1 MGGAKCSYR
10 NCTIRSNG
18 VTHMFHYPVFDKIRC
33 HQWLTNSQR
42 QDFLNL
48 KVSQLKNRVICQ
60 HHFKPDDF
68 MNYKMDKLK
77 FDAVPTENGPF
88 CNAPD
93 FQYEY
98 DVKILPITPEEIEDD
113 KLTSADKQKNFSVKY
128 GDFLTNS
135 EGIVIDQRPQFEPFE
150 IPKFD
155 GKHPKSN
162 SPKITSA
169 NEQPQKK
176 KIHIISEKKMS
187 APVLLK
193 GSLLKPVTPNSI
205 IKPRP
210 KKTDNVENIEILSHT
225 PKHNVEKAGTPL
237 TSSDI
242 LFNNPQT
249 LVDPQDVL
257 IEQSSITLPPIAP
270 MVPMAETY
278 EPNKVQNQI
287 KNQQN
292 KVDNKSLYM
301 VTLESDNVLKETTTL
316 KSKKDESNKIVN
328 QSQSPNKSV
337 LKSKI
342 PPERVAAIE
351 EKRQFNKKLRDMIEF
366 CLDDSPKKPIS
377 QPIKIPESGKK
388 EKSEKNDNVLGPVK
402 IVDEEKRKHIVDRR
416 ASLQVDKQGT
426 SDKVS
431 SFLSKDSSLPS
442 INDYNMASLE
452 ARLKKMED
460 NLLSKITQN
469 SKNILEIKSV
479 ISPPVT
485 KYTVATQTKED
496 KEVTK
501 RQLFEEISKFL
512 CPETNSII
520 YEELF
525 LASYGTASNPRKRK
539 LRQSK

>member
-60 HHFKPDDF
+60 HHFKPDNF

-77 FDAVPTENGPF
+77 FDAVPTENGPY
-88 CNAPD
+88 CNAED
-93 FQYEY
+93 FQCEY
-98 DVKILPITPEEIEDD
+98 DVKIMPITPEDIEND
-113 KLTSADKQKNFSVKY
+113 KLTSADKQKTFSVKY

-135 EGIVIDQRPQFEPFE
+135 EVIVLDQKPEFEFQ
-150 IPKFD
+150 IPKVD
-155 GKHPKSN
+155 TKK
-162 SPKITSA
+162 KITELPS
-169 NEQPQKK
+169 QPPKK

-187 APVLLK
+187 APVSLK
-193 GSLLKPVTPNSI
+193 GSVLKPVPPNSI
-205 IKPRP
+205 IKPFP
-210 KKTDNVENIEILSHT
+210 KKTFDVENVEVLSRR
-225 PKHNVEKAGTPL
+225 PKGLEKAGTPL

-249 LVDPQDVL
+249 LVDPQNVL
-257 IEQSSITLPPIAP
+257 VEQSSITLPPIAP
-270 MVPMAETY
+270 IIPPAPTA
-278 EPNKVQNQI
+278 EPNKVLAPNQI
-287 KNQQN
+287 SNQQS
-292 KVDNKSLYM
+292 KEDKSKSMYM
-301 VTLESDNVLKETTTL
+301 ATLDSGNVLNETTTI
-316 KSKKDESNKIVN
+316 KSKKDESTKIVT
-328 QSQSPNKSV
+328 QTQSPNKTL

-366 CLDDSPKKPIS
+366 CLDDSPKKI
-377 QPIKIPESGKK
+377 IET
-388 EKSEKNDNVLGPVK
+388 EKRDIVPNPVK
-402 IVDEEKRKHIVDRR
+402 TAEVETRKPILDRR
-416 ASLQVDKQGT
+416 ASLQVDKQAK

-431 SFLSKDSSLPS
+431 SLLSKDSSLPS
-442 INDYNMASLE
+442 LNDYNMASLE

-479 ISPPVT
+479 ISPPIT

-496 KEVTK
+496 PEVTK
-501 RQLFEEISKFL
+501 KQLFEEISKFL
-512 CPETNSII
+512 CPETNSIL

-525 LASYGTASNPRKRK
+525 LASYGTAANPRKRK
-539 LRQSK
+539 LRQAK